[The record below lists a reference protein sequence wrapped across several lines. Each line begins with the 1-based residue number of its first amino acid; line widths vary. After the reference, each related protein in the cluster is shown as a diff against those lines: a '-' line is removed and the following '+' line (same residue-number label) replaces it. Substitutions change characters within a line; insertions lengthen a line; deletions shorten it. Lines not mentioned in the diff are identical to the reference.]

1 MNQNIIF
8 SLLFV
13 YVLTIVSTVDSF
25 VSNTLKIRNFALI
38 RLQIR
43 SIQSTNIFHSGKPAT
58 ERLLKPEKV
67 HVSLSNCDQYAEK
80 PIHIRIGGKWFGPI
94 IRYINN
100 FIVGIV
106 FTIIL
111 RIRNKF
117 IVKRREILLNAV
129 FHRPKGSGLLTVS
142 NHQSM
147 LDDPGMWAAA
157 LPFWR
162 LSPEKLRWYRTCTLE
177 NKCA

>member
-1 MNQNIIF
+1 MNQTIIF
-8 SLLFV
+8 SLLSV
-13 YVLTIVSTVDSF
+13 YVLSLVSLVESYVASSLRVKSF
-25 VSNTLKIRNFALI
+25 SLI
-38 RLQIR
+38 R
-43 SIQSTNIFHSGKPAT
+43 SPKQSTRQSSSTPAFKQ
-58 ERLLKPEKV
+58 LLLHLENDR
-67 HVSLSNCDQYAEK
+67 VSLSKCDQYAEK
-80 PIHIRIGGKWFGPI
+80 PIHVRIGGKWFGPI

-117 IVKRREILLNAV
+117 TIKRGETLLNAV
-129 FHRPKGSGLLTVS
+129 FQRPKGSGLLTVS

-162 LSPEKLRWYRTCTLE
+162 LSPEKLRW
-177 NKCA
+177 